1 MLASSSRQHFEP
13 RERRVGRAASRFSW
27 WLICDESRRLAGD
40 TTQEVPASC
49 LLPQKSG
56 ARLLRSF
63 VHPRVRRQ
71 PGRCLLRP
79 AAQTRLSPT
88 TRSRK
93 SLVARTASAWPAL
106 LVQRGSFRDRRTA
119 FGNGTAYRCGAFKA
133 ARIAVHRSK
142 YSDFPHP
149 RIHEMNGLLSAWFP
163 TFVKRPAVCLRSN
176 RPPAKRN
183 TAHQRIIG
191 RRRVR

>member
-1 MLASSSRQHFEP
+1 MGRCRRSCTASRLNCLRRGAQACSSRQYFEP
-13 RERRVGRAASRFSW
+13 RERRAGRAASRFSW

-40 TTQEVPASC
+40 TTKEVPASC

-119 FGNGTAYRCGAFKA
+119 FRNKARPTAVAP
-133 ARIAVHRSK
+133 S
-142 YSDFPHP
+142 
-149 RIHEMNGLLSAWFP
+149 
-163 TFVKRPAVCLRSN
+163 TRPASLSTDPILGSSPPPNTRGERLALCLV
-176 RPPAKRN
+176 PD
-183 TAHQRIIG
+183 
-191 RRRVR
+191 VR

>member
-1 MLASSSRQHFEP
+1 MRWASSVALS
-13 RERRVGRAASRFSW
+13 S
-27 WLICDESRRLAGD
+27 WLIYDESRRLGGD
-40 TTQEVPASC
+40 TTKEVPASC

-119 FGNGTAYRCGAFKA
+119 FRTRHGLALWRLQRGPHRCPP
-133 ARIAVHRSK
+133 IQ

-149 RIHEMNGLLSAWFP
+149 RIHEVNGLLSAWFP